1 MRSIDHPAEIL
12 RRESNAAVNA
22 GRASLRGFWRDK
34 HNVPSEPK
42 LIVGDRE
49 KFEKDLAAYRR
60 RQRKVFQG
68 SATRWWVEAH
78 VIH

>member
-1 MRSIDHPAEIL
+1 MRSIDHPAEIQ
-12 RRESNAAVNA
+12 RREANAQATA
-22 GRASLRGFWRDK
+22 GRASLRGFWNDR
-34 HNVPSEPK
+34 NATPSEPK

-49 KFEKDLAAYRR
+49 KFERDLAAYKR
-60 RQRKVFQG
+60 RQRNVLQG